1 MRTITFYSYK
11 GGVGRTLAAANF
23 AVYLAK
29 LGQRTVMV
37 DFDLEA
43 PGMDSK
49 FHAVGL
55 PQPKRGLLDYILAY
69 QDTGAD
75 PGSVQEISVEIAV
88 ESSGKV
94 APLWLIP
101 AGDYLSEDYSRKL
114 DSLDWSR
121 IFSEE
126 REGVAFFQQF
136 LSRIEKELRPDF
148 VIVDSRTGISEIAGL
163 CTQQLADE
171 VVMLSSL
178 SSESIKV
185 TRHIK
190 QLIERSEVAK
200 TLGKPVDVKVV
211 VSRVPKPDD
220 LLDFQEHCT
229 ELFDVENEKLFFLFS
244 CPALEQQEFIAIDN
258 PEKDEDLVTG
268 YVRLFYGLNI
278 ELASMGIQDAINDA
292 TSKLLVDPERES
304 QDRILEL
311 ATLYPHP
318 EAYRTAMRFFDLV
331 KQEEQMRKYGWK
343 LLDLVPDDIES
354 QRMLARSYLSERG
367 YFRRRSSRDRADR
380 ADKDIILSVISMLW
394 QREELDL
401 YEQLRFAD
409 MLKDAGGAQ
418 RSLEIALPL
427 VAEEHLHSN
436 AREEALGIAA
446 RMAQELGRT
455 DVLKNL
461 VASIPTEDWTP
472 PVLAAAVELREEVGE
487 SAAAFELAK
496 RYLERDITVEM
507 LERAARLAQQLDRI
521 EELEGVLRSSVDYR
535 LLWDMSRLLRRL
547 GLPDLAS
554 EVEAAERESRP
565 LLRSGRPFRSRAA
578 PRLGT
583 TTRRLPE

>member
-49 FHAVGL
+49 FHSVGL
-55 PQPKRGLLDYILAY
+55 PQPRRGLLDYILDY

-114 DSLDWSR
+114 DRLDWSR

-136 LSRIEKELRPDF
+136 LSRIEQELQPDF

-200 TLGKPVDVKVV
+200 ALGKSVDVKVV

-220 LLDFQEHCT
+220 LLTLQEQCA
-229 ELFDVENEKLFFLFS
+229 ELFEIENESYSFCSRVQFWNGRNSLPL
-244 CPALEQQEFIAIDN
+244 ID
-258 PEKDEDLVTG
+258 PEKDEDLVTD
-268 YVRLFYGLNI
+268 YVRLFYGLDI
-278 ELASMGIQDAINDA
+278 ELASVVIQSAIDE
-292 TSKLLVDPERES
+292 TMH
-304 QDRILEL
+304 QI
-311 ATLYPHP
+311 
-318 EAYRTAMRFFDLV
+318 
-331 KQEEQMRKYGWK
+331 
-343 LLDLVPDDIES
+343 
-354 QRMLARSYLSERG
+354 AR
-367 YFRRRSSRDRADR
+367 
-380 ADKDIILSVISMLW
+380 
-394 QREELDL
+394 
-401 YEQLRFAD
+401 
-409 MLKDAGGAQ
+409 
-418 RSLEIALPL
+418 
-427 VAEEHLHSN
+427 
-436 AREEALGIAA
+436 
-446 RMAQELGRT
+446 
-455 DVLKNL
+455 
-461 VASIPTEDWTP
+461 
-472 PVLAAAVELREEVGE
+472 
-487 SAAAFELAK
+487 
-496 RYLERDITVEM
+496 
-507 LERAARLAQQLDRI
+507 
-521 EELEGVLRSSVDYR
+521 
-535 LLWDMSRLLRRL
+535 
-547 GLPDLAS
+547 
-554 EVEAAERESRP
+554 
-565 LLRSGRPFRSRAA
+565 
-578 PRLGT
+578 
-583 TTRRLPE
+583 

>member
-23 AVYLAK
+23 AVYLAR

-55 PQPKRGLLDYILAY
+55 PQPKRGLLDYILEY

-75 PGSVQEISVEIAV
+75 PGSVQKISVEIPV

-101 AGDYLSEDYSRKL
+101 AGDYLSKDYSRKL

-136 LSRIEKELRPDF
+136 LSRIEQELRPDF

-190 QLIERSEVAK
+190 QFIERSEVAK
-200 TLGKPVDVKVV
+200 TLGKSVDVKVV
-211 VSRVPKPDD
+211 VSRVPNPDD
-220 LLDFQEHCT
+220 LLAFQERCT
-229 ELFDVENEKLFFLFS
+229 ELFDVDNKKVFFLFS
-244 CPALEQQEFIAIDN
+244 CPALEQEEFIAIDN

-318 EAYRTAMRFFDLV
+318 EAYRTAMHFFDLV

-354 QRMLARSYLSERG
+354 QRMLARSYLSEHG
-367 YFRRRSSRDRADR
+367 YFRRRSSRDRAD
-380 ADKDIILSVISMLW
+380 KGIILSVISMLW
-394 QREELDL
+394 QRGELNLD
-401 YEQLRFAD
+401 EQLRFAD
-409 MLKDAGGAQ
+409 RLEDAEDAQ

-427 VAEEHLHSN
+427 VADEDLDSN

-455 DVLKNL
+455 DVLKKL
-461 VASIPTEDWTP
+461 VDSIPTQDWP
-472 PVLAAAVELREEVGE
+472 SPVLAAAVELREEVGE
-487 SAAAFELAK
+487 PAAAFELAK

-507 LERAARLAQQLDRI
+507 LERAARLAHQLDRI

-565 LLRSGRPFRSRAA
+565 LLRSGRPFRSQAA

>member
-29 LGQRTVMV
+29 LGQRTVVV

-49 FHAVGL
+49 FRAVGL
-55 PQPKRGLLDYILAY
+55 PQPKRGLLDYILEY

-75 PGSVQEISVEIAV
+75 PGSVQNISVEITV
-88 ESSGKV
+88 ESLGKV
-94 APLWLIP
+94 APLWLVP
-101 AGDYLSEDYSRKL
+101 AGDYLSKEYSRKL
-114 DSLDWSR
+114 DRLDWSR

-136 LSRIEKELRPDF
+136 LSRIEQELQPDF

-190 QLIERSEVAK
+190 QLIEGSEVARV
-200 TLGKPVDVKVV
+200 LGKSVDVKVV
-211 VSRVPKPDD
+211 VSRMPKPDD
-220 LLDFQEHCT
+220 LPTLQSRCA
-229 ELFDVENEKLFFLFS
+229 ELFEVENEKLFFLFS
-244 CPALEQQEFIAIDN
+244 CPILEQEEFIAIDEL
-258 PEKDEDLVTG
+258 EKDEDLVTG
-268 YVRLFYGLNI
+268 YVKLFYGLNI
-278 ELASMGIQDAINDA
+278 DLASVGIQDAINEA
-292 TSKLLVDPERES
+292 TSKLLVDPEDES

-318 EAYRTAMRFFDLV
+318 DAYRTAMRFFDLV
-331 KQEEQMRKYGWK
+331 KQKEQVRKYGWK
-343 LLDLVPDDIES
+343 LLNLVPGDIES
-354 QRMLARSYLSERG
+354 QRFLARSYLSEDG
-367 YFRRRSSRDRADR
+367 YFRRSSSRYDADV
-380 ADKDIILSVISMLW
+380 DSILSVISRIW
-394 QREELDL
+394 RRSELNPE
-401 YEQLRFAD
+401 EQLRFAD
-409 MLKDAGGAQ
+409 MLEDARDHK
-418 RSLEIALPL
+418 RSLDIALPL
-427 VAEEHLHSN
+427 VADEDLDDDS
-436 AREEALGIAA
+436 REEAFEIAV
-446 RMAQELGRT
+446 RTAQWLERT
-455 DVLKNL
+455 DVLWKL
-461 VASIPTEDWTP
+461 VESIPTEDWTP
-472 PVLAAAVELREEVGE
+472 TVLAVAVELQEEVGE
-487 SAAAFELAK
+487 FDAAFEFAK
-496 RYLERDITVEM
+496 MHLERDITDEM
-507 LERAARLAQQLDRI
+507 LGRAARLAHQLNRI
-521 EELEGVLRSSVDYR
+521 GELEEALRSSEDYPFLR
-535 LLWDMSRLLRRL
+535 RRSRLLRSL

-554 EVEAAERESRP
+554 ELDVSQSEPR
-565 LLRSGRPFRSRAA
+565 LLRRRAA